1 MAGGCG
7 VGAFCTFCGKCGR
20 TFGSVFGDIEVP
32 KVAPPGVSEEEA
44 EAEAE
49 EHAEQLVETAEKK
62 EEKKG

>member
-32 KVAPPGVSEEEA
+32 QVAPPGVSEEEE
-44 EAEAE
+44 EAKEKTEA
-49 EHAEQLVETAEKK
+49 AKTVEQKQEK
-62 EEKKG
+62 E

>member
-32 KVAPPGVSEEEA
+32 QVAPPGVSEEEEAKEKA
-44 EAEAE
+44 EAAKTVKKK
-49 EHAEQLVETAEKK
+49 QEK
-62 EEKKG
+62 E

>member
-32 KVAPPGVSEEEA
+32 QVAPPGVSEEEEEAKEKA
-44 EAEAE
+44 EAAK
-49 EHAEQLVETAEKK
+49 AVKKKQEK
-62 EEKKG
+62 E